1 MLTPSEDKSCYASA
15 VQREVLISLLRNGV
29 VTQEYF
35 LTGGTALS
43 VFYLHHRRS
52 NDLDF
57 FTLQETDLGQIDFL
71 LKTTWRH
78 EYVRTKTSTNFL
90 SLLLRDVK
98 VEFVID
104 RLSNDEERDSYIIEA
119 SHHLRIDTPRNII
132 SNKLCALASRTEP
145 KDYIDYYALYNALRI
160 VPLQDLLGEARKKDA
175 IFDDPPTAAYQ
186 IESGL
191 RFIEEHQDVLPG
203 LLIPFNQRDFFTFY
217 ELMIRQLYDEGTMK

>member
-1 MLTPSEDKSCYASA
+1 MLPPNEDKRCYASTA
-15 VQREVLISLLRNGV
+15 QREVLIDLIRNGV

-57 FTLQETDLGQIDFL
+57 FTLQETDLAQIDFI

-78 EYVRTKTSTNFL
+78 EYVKTKASSNFL
-90 SLLLRDVK
+90 SLLVRDVK

-104 RLSNDEERDSYIIEA
+104 RLSNDEERDAYAIE
-119 SHHLRIDTPRNII
+119 SLYHLRIDTPRNII
-132 SNKLCALASRTEP
+132 SNKLCALASRIEP
-145 KDYIDYYALYNALRI
+145 KDYLDYYALYNAMQIISFKDVL
-160 VPLQDLLGEARKKDA
+160 DDARKKDA

-186 IESGL
+186 IEEGL
-191 RFIEEHQDVLPG
+191 KFIGQHQDALPA
-203 LLIPFNQRDFFTFY
+203 LLAPINLVAFFQFY